1 MCRRCSCWRRCRCCG
16 SSGAPGLTRCRRN
29 GSAYATGWH
38 ATAACAARRKGRW
51 PTRSVPPPGFRRR
64 PTHCGASPPAMSRCA
79 MAVTTATRRRERSG
93 WRNGARTSPPCACR
107 DRAQGAPAWRAQ
119 AWTTGRV
126 RRRAVAACIPM
137 HRHRTVEADDPL
149 IDTYR
154 EWGSPICCAM
164 HCNSRSALQDLQHCH
179 ADVLSR

>member
-1 MCRRCSCWRRCRCCG
+1 TMQWTFDLKPDDVFWC
-16 SSGAPGLTRCRRN
+16 
-29 GSAYATGWH
+29 
-38 ATAACAARRKGRW
+38 TADIG
-51 PTRSVPPPGFRRR
+51 
-64 PTHCGASPPAMSRCA
+64 
-79 MAVTTATRRRERSG
+79 
-93 WRNGARTSPPCACR
+93 
-107 DRAQGAPAWRAQ
+107 
-119 AWTTGRV
+119 WTTGRV